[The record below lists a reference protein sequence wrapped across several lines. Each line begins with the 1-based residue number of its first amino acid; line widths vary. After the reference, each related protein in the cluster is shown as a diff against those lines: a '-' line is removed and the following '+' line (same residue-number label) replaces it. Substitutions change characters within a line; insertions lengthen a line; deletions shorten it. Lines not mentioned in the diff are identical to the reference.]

1 MDNIDRE
8 LLALLQADA
17 TQSYAA
23 LGEAV
28 GLSSGATHERV
39 RKLRRRGVI
48 RRTSVDVDPAAVG
61 KGVAAFVMLDASAWM
76 GGEETA
82 AALAAL
88 PWIEEAHIVA
98 GAASLMVKVR
108 TSSPEDLQAVL
119 RRLHEVPGVTST
131 QTVVVLETFFERPLD
146 PRGDSPRDQER
157 PS

>member
-39 RKLRRRGVI
+39 RKLRLRGVI

-61 KGVAAFVMLDASAWM
+61 KGVAAFVMIDANAWM

-88 PWIEEAHIVA
+88 PWIDEAHIVA
-98 GAASLMVKVR
+98 GAATLLVKVR
-108 TSSPEDLQAVL
+108 TSSTEDLQAVL
-119 RRLHEVPGVTST
+119 RRLHEIPGVTGT
-131 QTVVVLETFFERPLD
+131 RTVVVLETFFERPLD
-146 PRGDSPRDQER
+146 PRGDSPRG
-157 PS
+157 

>member
-39 RKLRRRGVI
+39 RKLRLRGVI

-61 KGVAAFVMLDASAWM
+61 KGVAAFVMIDANAWM

-98 GAASLMVKVR
+98 GAASLLVKVR

-119 RRLHEVPGVTST
+119 RRLHDVPGVTST

-146 PRGDSPRDQER
+146 PRGDSPRGQER